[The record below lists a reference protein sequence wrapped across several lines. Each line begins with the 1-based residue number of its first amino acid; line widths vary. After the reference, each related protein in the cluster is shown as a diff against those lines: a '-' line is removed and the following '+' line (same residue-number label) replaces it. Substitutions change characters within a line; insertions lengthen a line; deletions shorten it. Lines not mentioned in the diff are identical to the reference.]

1 LSRTSWWRP
10 VDHLVT
16 GNAAGCSWVGIGLAG
31 IDAAL
36 MSLLGRAKKRLGRR
50 LGSRATSGAGT
61 QNILCAYLSIAVR
74 S

>member
-1 LSRTSWWRP
+1 M
-10 VDHLVT
+10 
-16 GNAAGCSWVGIGLAG
+16 GIGLAG